1 MSQAHLQ
8 HTDSQTQDWLHL
20 RQLFYH
26 KVGQL
31 ARERKALLANMT
43 QNKVEMSHVSD
54 KLARMTSWSDQ
65 LRNNGKEEHR
75 AYLQFQTA
83 FYRGVNCYSNA
94 PRTPYSFL
102 QPVNCVAYIF
112 CPSA

>member
-1 MSQAHLQ
+1 MAQAHLQ

-54 KLARMTSWSDQ
+54 KLARMTSWAEQ

-75 AYLQFQTA
+75 AYMQFQAA
-83 FYRGVNCYSNA
+83 FFRGVNCYSNA
-94 PRTPYSFL
+94 PRTSHSFL
-102 QPVNCVAYIF
+102 HPV
-112 CPSA
+112 